1 VCEDSSIRV
10 TAGWVIAFDKPS
22 LVPFPNPHSAV
33 ADVAKETVVDC
44 LVSLPPAEKDVRTLM
59 RGAPGYVGD
68 QFIVEV
74 NETVGPRDIRILDVE
89 ITSVDDVLWPLNWWR
104 GQTVAKCSA
113 RGARSAPNGCKTLTH
128 RLPPI
133 HHRTMRSETDTVRVP
148 PPGVNQVTHE
158 VTPAGPFLRALW
170 VQHETVRRP

>member
-89 ITSVDDVLWPLNWWR
+89 ITSVDDVLWAAKL
-104 GQTVAKCSA
+104 VAGADRCKMLGRAEPVPRRMVA
-113 RGARSAPNGCKTLTH
+113 RR
-128 RLPPI
+128 
-133 HHRTMRSETDTVRVP
+133 
-148 PPGVNQVTHE
+148 
-158 VTPAGPFLRALW
+158 
-170 VQHETVRRP
+170 